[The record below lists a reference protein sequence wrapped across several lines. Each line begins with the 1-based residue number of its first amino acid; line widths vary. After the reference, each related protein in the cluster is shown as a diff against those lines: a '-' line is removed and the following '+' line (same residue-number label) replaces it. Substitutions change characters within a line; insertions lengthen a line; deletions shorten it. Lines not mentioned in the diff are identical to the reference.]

1 MTSRTDPGSTIA
13 SGVPVGALQEAH
25 DVSPKVGSGQQP
37 RLEISLFGGVS
48 LHFDGSRIEV
58 TNRKALALVGY
69 LGLTTSL
76 HETRE
81 RIVGLLWSEA
91 EEAKARATLRQSL
104 KELRSA
110 FEDCGY
116 TGFATDRIEVGFDPS
131 TIVVDVESALASV
144 AAGRPDTVLLDRT
157 RITDTLLQGFDDID
171 PSFRVWLLV
180 CRENLHRR
188 LTRALED
195 LLALSA
201 RGSDESRRCAEALI
215 QLDPTHEG
223 GYQALIECYA
233 IAGDL
238 AGALG
243 VYKKLWDLLD
253 REYDMEPSEM
263 SQELIATIKAGT
275 YVPKRVAEP
284 PSAVPPPQNV
294 GAASRV
300 ETVDHAPARLVLVVG
315 PFDSEGV
322 PPDRRH
328 IAVGFRYELISRL
341 ARFREWALIDAGP
354 GLAASRPHQDLPHYR
369 ITGLILPE
377 QFTVSAILT
386 LQTGP
391 TGQVLWSERCSLAL
405 PDFFHTQ
412 QQVLHGLAT
421 ALNVQ
426 ISAER
431 LARTIGAPD
440 ISLDAFDRWLRA
452 QGFISLYTPSNHERA
467 AQILES
473 IILESPN
480 FAPAY
485 SGLAQLENSWHI
497 VFPGIY
503 RTIARHQRAL
513 MHARA
518 AVTLDPLDSR
528 AHLCLAW
535 SHAMNQQFEM
545 AIAAFRYARTLNE
558 YDHWTTTS
566 AALGLAYS
574 GELAEA
580 REFADR
586 ALQLAAWATP
596 IHWCY
601 QSTIRLLCGDN
612 AMSVDAAERV
622 GDTINYFLG
631 WRAAA
636 LACAGRLQEARA
648 EGRRFLSVIRNVWRG
663 PPEPSDEAITNWLL
677 HCFPF
682 RRAEER
688 ERLRAGLLAAGLPA
702 SASESAIRFE

>member
-1 MTSRTDPGSTIA
+1 MTSRTDPSGSTIA
-13 SGVPVGALQEAH
+13 SGVPLGALEEAH
-25 DVSPKVGSGQQP
+25 DVRQDVGSGEQP
-37 RLEISLFGGVS
+37 RLEVSLFGGIS

-58 TNRKALALVGY
+58 SNRKALALVGY
-69 LGLTTSL
+69 LGLTASL

-104 KELRSA
+104 KELRSV

-116 TGFATDRIEVGFDPS
+116 TGFATDRVEVGFDPS
-131 TIVVDVESALASV
+131 TIVVDVEAVLASV
-144 AAGRPDTVLLDRT
+144 AAGRPDDALLDRT
-157 RITDTLLQGFDDID
+157 RITETLLQGFDDID

-195 LLALSA
+195 QLALST
-201 RGSDESRRCAEALI
+201 RGSDEARRSGEALI

-243 VYKKLWDLLD
+243 IYKKLWDLLD
-253 REYDMEPSEM
+253 REYDMEPSET
-263 SQELIATIKAGT
+263 SQELIAAIKSGT
-275 YVPKRVAEP
+275 YVPKRAEP
-284 PSAVPPPQNV
+284 PKTAQATTSTSQ
-294 GAASRV
+294 AA
-300 ETVDHAPARLVLVVG
+300 EAHAPARLVLVVG

-328 IAVGFRYELISRL
+328 IAIGFRYELISRL
-341 ARFREWALIDAGP
+341 VRFREWILIDAGP

-369 ITGLILPE
+369 ITGHILPE
-377 QFTVSAILT
+377 QNTVSAILT

-405 PDFFHTQ
+405 PDFFQTQ
-412 QQVLHGLAT
+412 QNVLHGLAT

-440 ISLDAFDRWLRA
+440 VSLDAFDRWLRG
-452 QGFISLYTPSNHERA
+452 QSLISLYQPPNHERA

-473 IILESPN
+473 IIAESPN

-485 SGLAQLENSWHI
+485 SGLAQLDNSWHI

-503 RTIARHQRAL
+503 RTIPRHQRAL
-513 MHARA
+513 THART

-574 GELAEA
+574 GELGEA

-596 IHWCY
+596 LHWCY

-648 EGRRFLSVIRNVWRG
+648 EGRRFLSVIRNVWTG
-663 PPEPSDEAITNWLL
+663 PPEPDDEAITNWLL

-688 ERLRAGLLAAGLPA
+688 ERLRAGLLAADLPA
-702 SASESAIRFE
+702 SAP